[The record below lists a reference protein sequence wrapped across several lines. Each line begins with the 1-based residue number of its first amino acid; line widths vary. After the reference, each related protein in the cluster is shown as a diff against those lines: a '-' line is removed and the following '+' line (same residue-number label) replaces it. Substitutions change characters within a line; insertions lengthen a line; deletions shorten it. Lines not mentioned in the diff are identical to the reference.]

1 MLKFRFTELYDF
13 VDNFIVVETNRDFNG
28 EKKDFN
34 YETKEI
40 FFQNWLDKIIYLK
53 CDLDSYQEDSDI
65 KFQISKIQSVILN
78 QLKSMKLDYE
88 DYILF
93 SEVDELPPKFSINDL
108 DKILSFEPIAFLQKN
123 FVCSTEYV
131 NTENHLGTFCFTF
144 SQFLR
149 ENNIIDSLYFNKNII
164 HSIYYRI
171 VEGGFHFSKFGSVE
185 SIIKKTNLIEKKE
198 ITSDE
203 VSNFKKNL
211 RYWDDNLP
219 FFKNYEGPLPQNID
233 IIEKP
238 FFESIE
244 PKRNIIILN
253 FNQNLVDVS
262 KFSEFTN
269 ILNFNF
275 TKSYDYPHKIIVT
288 DYLTNFNIFIPEK
301 KFYNSEK
308 FELEFGLNEIKNVL
322 SKLNCLNQD
331 IFEFYIYDEIFHLD
345 EFTELTW
352 LDIKNN
358 RIYDLLKNPS

>member
-1 MLKFRFTELYDF
+1 
-13 VDNFIVVETNRDFNG
+13 
-28 EKKDFN
+28 
-34 YETKEI
+34 
-40 FFQNWLDKIIYLK
+40 
-53 CDLDSYQEDSDI
+53 
-65 KFQISKIQSVILN
+65 
-78 QLKSMKLDYE
+78 
-88 DYILF
+88 
-93 SEVDELPPKFSINDL
+93 
-108 DKILSFEPIAFLQKN
+108 
-123 FVCSTEYV
+123 
-131 NTENHLGTFCFTF
+131 
-144 SQFLR
+144 
-149 ENNIIDSLYFNKNII
+149 
-164 HSIYYRI
+164 
-171 VEGGFHFSKFGSVE
+171 VE